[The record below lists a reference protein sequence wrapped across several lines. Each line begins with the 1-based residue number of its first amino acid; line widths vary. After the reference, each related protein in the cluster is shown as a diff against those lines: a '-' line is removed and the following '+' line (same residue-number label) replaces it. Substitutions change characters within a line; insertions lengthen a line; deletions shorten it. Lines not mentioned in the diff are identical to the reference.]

1 MIDLGRQLENRL
13 RAWREELPNHLYHPV
28 ADLAFEGFVTRQRL
42 PLQRGGQAS
51 PRALCP
57 RRHLGRKMGIRLVFY
72 HAAGLFGPAGAV
84 FGRWAASSWST
95 STASPWVRWTGSIP
109 T

>member
-42 PLQRGGQAS
+42 PLREAARR
-51 PRALCP
+51 PRA
-57 RRHLGRKMGIRLVFY
+57 FF
-72 HAAGLFGPAGAV
+72 GLYTS
-84 FGRWAASSWST
+84 AASVM
-95 STASPWVRWTGSIP
+95 P
-109 T
+109 